1 MNRTLTLAAA
11 ALALFAAGTVSAHQG
26 AKGVVKQR
34 MDAMKD
40 TSERMKS
47 MRASIDRGKE
57 RNAESLAA
65 DAEQIAVH
73 AAEISKMFPEG
84 STSEVSEAKPEIW
97 QENAEFLDLADMMAR
112 RAARVAEM
120 ARVGTEDATLQAAF
134 AELGESCKSCHTK
147 FRMKK
152 Q

>member
-26 AKGVVKQR
+26 AQGVVKQR

-40 TSERMKS
+40 TSARMKS
-47 MRASIDRGKE
+47 INGAIRKGSDRD
-57 RNAESLAA
+57 AESLAA

-73 AAEISKMFPEG
+73 AAEISELFPEG
-84 STSEVSEAKPEIW
+84 STSEVSEARRAIW
-97 QENAEFLDLADMMAR
+97 QENAEFLDMADMMAR

-120 ARVGTEDATLQAAF
+120 ARVGTEDTTLQAAF
-134 AELGESCKSCHTK
+134 ARLGESCKSCHTR